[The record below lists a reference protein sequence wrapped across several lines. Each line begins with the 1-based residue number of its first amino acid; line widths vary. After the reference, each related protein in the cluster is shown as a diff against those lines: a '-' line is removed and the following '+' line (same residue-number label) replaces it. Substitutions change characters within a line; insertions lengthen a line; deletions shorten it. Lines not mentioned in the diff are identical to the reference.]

1 MNSLISILQTV
12 LMAPAQS
19 GQQTNSIVPFDTL
32 WQHVSTLDLVEALT
46 FIAFGTVW
54 LFYGWRIFK
63 ILVTICFGLL
73 GLVLGIWANQQL
85 IAGDSF
91 WLGVICATF
100 FAILSIPFMRWGVS
114 VLGAFSGAV
123 LTAGAWM
130 ALGLPQEY
138 VWAGGLTGLIAGGM
152 ISFIIFK
159 IAVILFTSLGGSV
172 LLALGALAIICHNLV
187 TQQELKDFVLQN
199 QWFLPALVLGPM
211 VGGILLQNKLIK
223 GAPDWN
229 A

>member
-1 MNSLISILQTV
+1 
-12 LMAPAQS
+12 MAPAQAS

-32 WQHVSTLDLVEALT
+32 WQHVNTLDLIEALT
-46 FIAFGTVW
+46 FIAFGAVW

-73 GLVLGIWANQQL
+73 GLILGIWANQEL

-123 LTAGAWM
+123 LTAGAWI
-130 ALGLPQEY
+130 AFGLPQEY
-138 VWAGGLTGLIAGGM
+138 VWAGGLMGLIAGGM
-152 ISFIIFK
+152 ISFVIFK

-172 LLALGALAIICHNLV
+172 LLAVGALAILCHHLM

-211 VGGILLQNKLIK
+211 LGGILLQNKLIK

-229 A
+229 T